1 MKPPNKTAAPSGF
14 GVHDVI
20 YILFKHKWKIIL
32 LSLLGFAVAGGLA
45 FRASL
50 SPSYQTTADLL
61 VRYVVQ
67 SNVGDPDAPIANAR
81 GSRGAIEV
89 MNTELAILNSGNVA
103 SDAAKIIGPEKIL
116 PDSPT
121 PPNLASAAGYL
132 LRNLTVTAERGS
144 NVIHLSY
151 RDADPQRAVETL
163 NQIIRSYFAR
173 HLAIH
178 RSTTAFDQVS
188 AQADQARSTLRI
200 TEEEINKLKAKS
212 GVISIEGT
220 TVEFEMR
227 RQLARAGLMSAQ
239 ASLAEQRAKVAA
251 MEQSPPANRA
261 PEPDQT
267 ADGGNATP
275 ETAPTPEEQERRRE
289 TASALAKYQDLTA
302 RLDLLR
308 QERNRTLV
316 RRSAT
321 DPMVASLDRQIKTV
335 EAEKWEITAKYADF
349 SRRVETSGQP
359 MGPVTTLEDEKALLA
374 ALEARVAT
382 SESQAKAIEAEVE
395 GLSGLGFKLQ
405 ELERRRQMEEEKYRH
420 YQTSLEKARVDETLD
435 PTRMPNI
442 AIVQDPSAPV
452 KSLDSSLMKLI
463 VGVGASGVIA
473 GLALAFLIEW
483 VVDRR
488 VSRPAQIRA
497 GLQMPLM
504 LSIPF
509 TRSKDGIA
517 KLIGSTD
524 PLEPPPLPDLRLA
537 ISGNQNGHDQPKR
550 LRSKAVHF
558 IEPFTAAMH
567 DRIVFNFE
575 INNITHKPKLIALT
589 GLSEGAGTST
599 IATGLAKSFADG
611 SNNKVLLV
619 DLNPAVNG
627 SGSASEQK
635 TSLKH
640 ALEMSRTEHF
650 HQTPR
655 GLFFASA
662 STRRFQNESTALA
675 PIHLREMLPSLV
687 ASGYDYIIF
696 DLPPVD
702 STSPA
707 IAMAGFM
714 DKVLL
719 VLDAG
724 NTTPDRLKWA
734 YSELEKARVDISC
747 VLNKVKSHAP
757 RWIEG
762 DL

>member
-1 MKPPNKTAAPSGF
+1 MKPQTKAPAPSGF

-32 LSLLGFAVAGGLA
+32 LSLLGFGAAGGLA
-45 FRASL
+45 YRASL
-50 SPSYQTTADLL
+50 APSYETTADLL

-67 SNVGDPDAPIANAR
+67 SNVADPDAPNASR

-89 MNTELAILNSGNVA
+89 MNTELSILNSSNVA
-103 SDAAKIIGPEKIL
+103 LDAAKALGPEKVVPAGL
-116 PDSPT
+116 T
-121 PPNLASAAGYL
+121 PPTLGNAAVYL

-144 NVIHLSY
+144 SVIHVSY
-151 RDADPQRAVETL
+151 RDSDPQRAVEIL
-163 NQIIRSYFAR
+163 NQVIRSYFAR

-220 TVEFEMR
+220 TAEFEMR

-251 MEQSPPANRA
+251 MEKGSTPLSSTT
-261 PEPDQT
+261 DQ
-267 ADGGNATP
+267 AAGAGAAAT
-275 ETAPTPEEQERRRE
+275 EIAATPEEQEHRRE
-289 TASALAKYQDLTA
+289 TAAALAKYQDLTA

-308 QERNRTLV
+308 QERNRILL
-316 RRSAT
+316 RRSAS
-321 DPMVASLDRQIKTV
+321 DPMVGSLDRQIKTV

-349 SRRVETSGQP
+349 SRRVEATGQP
-359 MGPVTTLEDEKALLA
+359 TGPITTLEDEKALLA
-374 ALEARVAT
+374 ALEARVST
-382 SESQAKAIEAEVE
+382 SEAQAKAIESEVE

-420 YQTSLEKARVDETLD
+420 FQTSLEKARVDETLD

-442 AIVQDPSAPV
+442 AIVQDPSAPM
-452 KSLDSSLMKLI
+452 KSLDSVLMKLI
-463 VGVGASGVIA
+463 VGIGASGVIA
-473 GLALAFLIEW
+473 GLGLAFLIEW
-483 VVDRR
+483 VIDRR
-488 VSRPAQIRA
+488 ISRPAQIRA

-504 LSIPF
+504 LSIPYA
-509 TRSKDGIA
+509 RSKDGIA

-524 PLEPPPLPDLRLA
+524 PLEPPPLPDFRLA
-537 ISGNQNGHDQPKR
+537 VAGNGNGSLKSV
-550 LRSKAVHF
+550 RSKPAHF
-558 IEPFTAAMH
+558 IEPFTAAIH

-575 INNITHKPKLIALT
+575 LNNITHKPKLIALT

-599 IATGLAKSFADG
+599 IATGLAKSFAET
-611 SNNKVLLV
+611 SSNKVLLV
-619 DLNPAVNG
+619 DLNPCIDD
-627 SGSASEQK
+627 SGKEMEQK
-635 TSLKH
+635 TSLRH
-640 ALEMSRTEHF
+640 ALEMSRTEQF
-650 HQTPR
+650 HKTPR

-662 STRRFQNESTALA
+662 STRRFQHESTALA
-675 PIHLREMLPSLV
+675 PIQLREMLPSLV
-687 ASGYDYIIF
+687 SSGYDYIIF

-702 STSPA
+702 STSPT

-719 VLDAG
+719 VLDASD
-724 NTTPDRLKWA
+724 TTPDRLKWA